1 MRVLAAVVGKQQ
13 VAEWNDRWDEG
24 RARAERK
31 AKSGCEQGED
41 KRDLR
46 PDLTAEKHADDP
58 EGIEDEGARD
68 LEFVAAE
75 TGVAAEI
82 LVRRPAREGRD
93 DDLERHDE
101 PGGTCDRDECAEPQ
115 PSLRQER
122 ETEPDGDERQ
132 LLFHEKRNAEA
143 DQERYRPPCRE
154 EIHSE
159 PERQHCERDL
169 VEVVERDPRERRGKD
184 VDGDPD
190 EPLLAPRKVAAREEV
205 VGQRAERQGDSL
217 KDDERF
223 GMREERI
230 ERDDEEK
237 SRREVIEEEGVRI
250 APLEAEGR
258 LHETAV
264 DGIPQHLV
272 EHPEIE
278 CRRVK
283 CPMPDK
289 RERT

>member
-1 MRVLAAVVGKQQ
+1 MVRVLAAVVRQKW
-13 VAEWNDRWDEG
+13 VAERDDRRDEG

-31 AKSGCEQGED
+31 AKSGSEQGEE

-46 PDLTAEKHADDP
+46 PDLAAEKRADDP

-68 LEFVAAE
+68 LEFIAAE

-101 PGGTCDRDECAEPQ
+101 PGGTCDRDERAEPE

-132 LLFHEKRNAEA
+132 LLLHEKRNAEA
-143 DQERYRPPCRE
+143 DQERHRPPGRE

-159 PERQHCERDL
+159 PERQHRERDL

-184 VDGDPD
+184 VGGDPN
-190 EPLLAPRKVAAREEV
+190 EPLPTARKVAP
-205 VGQRAERQGDSL
+205 RQQVHRPGTEGEGGGLD
-217 KDDERF
+217 R
-223 GMREERI
+223 
-230 ERDDEEK
+230 K
-237 SRREVIEEEGVRI
+237 ST
-250 APLEAEGR
+250 R
-258 LHETAV
+258 LNSS
-264 DGIPQHLV
+264 
-272 EHPEIE
+272 
-278 CRRVK
+278 
-283 CPMPDK
+283 
-289 RERT
+289 